1 MDSRH
6 LKKPLMQ
13 FDKTAEGHAC
23 VHTHACDTFPTTE
36 HVYPLTPVQLLY
48 KLSPECFAPDLTW
61 VLHQAIFVCAPSD
74 LNFKKRVQTFH
85 SQTEFFFSL
94 CEVSGER
101 KKKSKPVWE
110 VQPSENRGLYAVI
123 DFEVGRLDP
132 VLVNSPYW
140 RHEPPVASVIFI
152 FQKWMPTNAWLEKA
166 SFSHL
171 LGPFYSTN
179 KKLGYFSKEMQCL
192 NSHN

>member
-6 LKKPLMQ
+6 LKKPLMW

-23 VHTHACDTFPTTE
+23 VHFMHTHACDKFPTTE

-48 KLSPECFAPDLTW
+48 KLSSESFAPNLTW
-61 VLHQAIFVCAPSD
+61 VLHQAIFVCAPTD
-74 LNFKKRVQTFH
+74 LNFKTVFKLFTHRQN
-85 SQTEFFFSL
+85 FFFL
-94 CEVSGER
+94 CARLAGKG
-101 KKKSKPVWE
+101 KKNKPVWE

-171 LGPFYSTN
+171 
-179 KKLGYFSKEMQCL
+179 
-192 NSHN
+192 